1 MWRCEF
7 ETHVLASLFDKKN
20 KLVVK
25 AEDEKENIVAGEVC
39 VCKHKTMSWLNKVL
53 LSISDIFQL

>member
-1 MWRCEF
+1 
-7 ETHVLASLFDKKN
+7 VLASLFDKKN

-39 VCKHKTMSWLNKVL
+39 VCKHKTMS
-53 LSISDIFQL
+53 